1 MIARPNITQA
11 SSFQFGRLFA
21 IDDPLIL
28 KPEPTSTLIGNAL
41 GLYVSS
47 SRDLVVFTSVMYA
60 DFTFTSGRFNGSSF
74 SLFSRNLFLDR
85 VRELAIVGGKG
96 VFRMTAN
103 HDIHMVWHMA
113 MIFALAV
120 IFFLTIA
127 LVYGKYY
134 SEIAITIMIA
144 HPNIIQ
150 TSSFEFGSLFAIDGP
165 FTVGPEPTST
175 LIGNAQGLYVSSSQD
190 HVVFTT
196 FMYTNFAFTSGR
208 FNGSSFSLFSRSSS
222 LDAIHELAIMGGR
235 GALRMA
241 KGFDLTQIT
250 FVNLTACNVILECN
264 ANSPVDDIGS
274 SSHSR
279 TVLVSTQN
287 MDISTILKEART
299 KGKTTVV
306 LSSKVTLKKM
316 KKKVRLEESTQETE
330 SSECSPLIRHKSGN
344 EPTTTVTHTSPVLT
358 LHMVADS
365 SMKAVPHTVSL
376 IHISD
381 PPLIVRPTEA
391 IPQIQSITPFN
402 NQQPIEGIFP

>member
-1 MIARPNITQA
+1 
-11 SSFQFGRLFA
+11 
-21 IDDPLIL
+21 
-28 KPEPTSTLIGNAL
+28 
-41 GLYVSS
+41 
-47 SRDLVVFTSVMYA
+47 
-60 DFTFTSGRFNGSSF
+60 
-74 SLFSRNLFLDR
+74 
-85 VRELAIVGGKG
+85 
-96 VFRMTAN
+96 
-103 HDIHMVWHMA
+103 
-113 MIFALAV
+113 
-120 IFFLTIA
+120 
-127 LVYGKYY
+127 
-134 SEIAITIMIA
+134 MIA

-150 TSSFEFGSLFAIDGP
+150 TSSFGFGSLFAIDDP

-196 FMYTNFAFTSGR
+196 VMYTNFAFTSGK
-208 FNGSSFSLFSRSSS
+208 FNGSSFSVFSRSSS
-222 LDAIHELAIMGGR
+222 LDAIHELAIVGGR

-241 KGFDLTQIT
+241 KGGLDSY
-250 FVNLTACNVILECN
+250 LEHLGSEFEPLRGHVE
-264 ANSPVDDIGS
+264 ANSPADDIGS

-306 LSSKVTLKKM
+306 LSSKVTSKKM

-365 SMKAVPHTVSL
+365 SIKL
-376 IHISD
+376 
-381 PPLIVRPTEA
+381 
-391 IPQIQSITPFN
+391 
-402 NQQPIEGIFP
+402 